1 MDSDR
6 PWQAPSVLVYRMR
19 EHQGAPELAAMQ
31 RLTQRIWSWS
41 SGFHVGDLAWGA
53 RLHEGRDAE
62 WRTALWA
69 DVGGADRAWV
79 WVRDGRLEQAI
90 DPACPELAGEV
101 LDWYERHAAGGPLAV
116 AAMDAERDVVEAAL
130 QRGYTAEP
138 FIRFLGLDLGDLP
151 GIPALAPGYAA
162 HSTGPDDVPRRVAVH
177 RAAFAPSRVTESSY
191 RNVRATWPYRADLD
205 WVVEAPGGGF
215 AASCLVWLD
224 PLHGVGE
231 LEPVGCHPDHR
242 RRGLTRA
249 ACLAALHALKAAGGT
264 SAVVL
269 TLDGSGHPDAGPLYE
284 SLGFREYARGL
295 IYRRG

>member
-1 MDSDR
+1 M
-6 PWQAPSVLVYRMR
+6 LVYRMR

-31 RLTQRIWSWS
+31 RLTQRIWSRY

-69 DVGGADRAWV
+69 DAGGTDRAWA
-79 WVRDGRLEQAI
+79 WIRDGRLEQAVE
-90 DPACPELAGEV
+90 PACPELAGEV
-101 LDWYERHAAGGPLAV
+101 LDWYERQAAGGPLVV
-116 AAMDAERDVVEAAL
+116 AALDAERGVVEAAR
-130 QRGYTAEP
+130 QRGYAAEP
-138 FIRFLGLDLGDLP
+138 YLRYLGLDLADLP
-151 GIPALAPGYAA
+151 GMPALPPGYAA
-162 HSTGPDDVPRRVAVH
+162 RSVGPDDVPRRVAVH

-191 RNVRATWPYRADLD
+191 RNVRAAWPYRADLD
-205 WVVEAPGGGF
+205 WVVEAPGGEF
-215 AASCLVWLD
+215 AAFCLIWLD
-224 PLHGVGE
+224 PAPAAGE

-269 TLDGSGHPDAGPLYE
+269 TLDGSGHPDAGPLYA

-295 IYRRG
+295 LYRRG